1 MKISNIFCFNI
12 RPKMVEYKHK
22 KNTQKVDLKTTKYF
36 FGGSKLGVISPKYPR
51 KRVEKTWMCLTGVT
65 VEVWWCPY
73 FVIAAPTALLA
84 DSSSSASSYSSL
96 LFFFLIWLHVSVL
109 DFKLATQM
117 NNNDSDWSFVL
128 HDREQNCIFVENLP
142 ACRSRLQTSF

>member
-22 KNTQKVDLKTTKYF
+22 KNTQKVDLKMTKYF
-36 FGGSKLGVISPKYPR
+36 LGGSKLGVISPKYPR

-84 DSSSSASSYSSL
+84 DSSSSASSYSSP
-96 LFFFLIWLHVSVL
+96 LFFFS
-109 DFKLATQM
+109 
-117 NNNDSDWSFVL
+117 SFGFMFLFWTLNWPHRWTAMTVTHYL
-128 HDREQNCIFVENLP
+128 FYMIL
-142 ACRSRLQTSF
+142 SWW